1 MAPFRP
7 PPEDA
12 HAAIRL
18 RTTASRLARR
28 LRALAAADGPG
39 AAKLGVLGQLYRL
52 GPATPTRLALGE
64 RVRLQTL
71 TRLLAELD
79 AERLVRRRADP
90 TDARRTLLSLTP
102 AGVRL
107 LTADVQR
114 REASL
119 TTAIRRSL
127 TAAERARLVDACALI
142 DRIADALGDGHGDAA
157 LADDRKVA
165 A

>member
-1 MAPFRP
+1 MPSASAPHD
-7 PPEDA
+7 DA

-18 RTTASRLARR
+18 RATASRLARR

-52 GPATPTRLALGE
+52 GPLSPTALAHGE

-79 AERLVRRRADP
+79 VERLVKRRADP

-102 AGVRL
+102 AGVRV
-107 LTADVQR
+107 LTADVRR

-119 TTAIRRSL
+119 TAAIG
-127 TAAERARLVDACALI
+127 AALSATDRARLVDACALI
-142 DRIADALGDGHGDAA
+142 DRVADAL
-157 LADDRKVA
+157 DDRA
-165 A
+165 ADGVTADGRRIAA